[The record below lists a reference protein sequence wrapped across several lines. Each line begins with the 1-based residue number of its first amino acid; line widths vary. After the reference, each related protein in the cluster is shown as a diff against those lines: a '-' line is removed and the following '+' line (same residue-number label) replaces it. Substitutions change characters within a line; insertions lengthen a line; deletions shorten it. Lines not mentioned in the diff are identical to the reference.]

1 MTPYQK
7 NTVRALAWTVFL
19 VCALPI
25 GSVQAQST
33 DALRQDLERLR
44 RDVTDLQ
51 RSVYRGESPQASPAS
66 PASGASGDVPAS
78 VASRLQVK
86 QQQVEDDLRRMNGR
100 IEELEFGL
108 RQMTEKFDRFTADLD
123 LRLRALETGTAPG
136 SPDSAAGAAAGTSL
150 DHPPAS
156 STTVISSAGATGPG
170 ATPRG
175 GSQGLAAGVQPL
187 GAISEADLAR
197 NSQAPAAR
205 AQSGGQAASPAPAA
219 APNVAPPPAGA
230 GPQEQYDYAI
240 RLLFARDYAGAEKT
254 LTDFLVKNPDN
265 ALAGNAYYW
274 LGETHYVRN
283 DFAKSAT
290 VFLDA
295 YQKYP
300 DGNKAPD
307 SLLKLA
313 LSLGQVGETQAA
325 CAALSELGAKFPN
338 AAVPIQRRAAQER
351 QTRKC
356 G

>member
-1 MTPYQK
+1 MTPYAMR
-7 NTVRALAWTVFL
+7 TARAFACAVLL
-19 VCALPI
+19 VCTLPI
-25 GSVQAQST
+25 GTVQAQSA
-33 DALRQDLERLR
+33 DALRQELERLR

-51 RSVYRGESPQASPAS
+51 RSVYRGEAPPAATAGS
-66 PASGASGDVPAS
+66 ATPDSGELPAS
-78 VASRLQVK
+78 VASRLQVR
-86 QQQVEDDLRRMNGR
+86 QQQFEDDLRRMNGR

-108 RQMTEKFDRFTADLD
+108 RQINEKFDRFTADLD

-136 SPDSAAGAAAGTSL
+136 SPDSAAGATVGTSL
-150 DHPPAS
+150 EQPRSTSP
-156 STTVISSAGATGPG
+156 TTVISSTGATGPG
-170 ATPRG
+170 APPQG
-175 GSQGLAAGVQPL
+175 DGKGLAPGVKPL
-187 GAISEADLAR
+187 GAMSETDLAR
-197 NSQAPAAR
+197 NSSSAAP
-205 AQSGGQAASPAPAA
+205 SKPASAA
-219 APNVAPPPAGA
+219 APSGGTANVAPPPAGA

-240 RLLFARDYAGAEKT
+240 RLLFARDYPGAEKA
-254 LTDFLVKNPDN
+254 LSDFLAKNPDN
-265 ALAGNAYYW
+265 NLAGNAYYW

-283 DFAKSAT
+283 DFAKAAT

-300 DGNKAPD
+300 EGNKAPD

>member
-1 MTPYQK
+1 MAWA
-7 NTVRALAWTVFL
+7 ALL

-25 GSVQAQST
+25 GIAQAQSV
-33 DALRQDLERLR
+33 DALRQDLDRLR

-51 RSVYRGESPQASPAS
+51 RSVYRGETPPAS
-66 PASGASGDVPAS
+66 SSAASGASSAASGELPAS

-86 QQQVEDDLRRMNGR
+86 QQQVEEDLRRMNGR

-136 SPDSAAGAAAGTSL
+136 SPDSAAGAAAGSSL
-150 DHPPAS
+150 GNASAPPS
-156 STTVISSAGATGPG
+156 STTVISSAGASGPG
-170 ATPRG
+170 AAPRG
-175 GSQGLAAGVQPL
+175 GTQGLAPGVQPL
-187 GAISEADLAR
+187 GAMSETDLAR
-197 NSQAPAAR
+197 NSQAPASR
-205 AQSGGQAASPAPAA
+205 PPSGSQAQASQPPAA
-219 APNVAPPPAGA
+219 ASNVAPPPAGA

-240 RLLFARDYAGAEKT
+240 RLLFARDYAGAERT
-254 LTDFLVKNPDN
+254 LTDFLAKNPDN
-265 ALAGNAYYW
+265 ALSGNAYYW

-283 DFAKSAT
+283 DFAKAAT

-325 CAALSELGAKFPN
+325 CAALSELGSKFQN

-351 QTRKC
+351 QTRQC

>member
-1 MTPYQK
+1 MTPYSK
-7 NTVRALAWTVFL
+7 KTVRAIAWTVFL

-25 GSVQAQST
+25 GSAQAQSA

-51 RSVYRGESPQASPAS
+51 RSVYRGEAPPSAAASSA
-66 PASGASGDVPAS
+66 GAAEVPAS
-78 VASRLQVK
+78 VASRLQLK

-108 RQMTEKFDRFTADLD
+108 RQMSEKFDRFTADLD

-136 SPDSAAGAAAGTSL
+136 TPDSAAGAAAGTSL
-150 DHPPAS
+150 DQAPAPS

-170 ATPRG
+170 AAPRG
-175 GSQGLAAGVQPL
+175 GNQGLAPGVQPL
-187 GAISEADLAR
+187 GAISETDLAR
-197 NSQAPAAR
+197 NSQGTAPAGQSSATAAPAA
-205 AQSGGQAASPAPAA
+205 S
-219 APNVAPPPAGA
+219 NVAPPPAGA

-240 RLLFARDYAGAEKT
+240 RLLFARDYGGAEKT
-254 LTDFLVKNPDN
+254 LTDFLAKNPDH

-325 CAALSELGAKFPN
+325 CAALSELGTKFPN